1 MISKPIGAPVKGD
14 KLRASWGAAVAERA
28 NECADAIDVLR
39 GPGGLTSQREPK
51 AAQQPSLYP
60 LKVRFVPSEEEGA
73 SPVDGDL
80 IVYMPSGSLSVNGH
94 DTGAD
99 DVPLTRYTSG
109 AYASEPDWYQL
120 PFNQEDCTVQL
131 SFSFKPNEEPPIDI
145 SFSVGTTESQSW
157 DDEPGEI
164 NRDITL
170 AHVTVVQPSQGVTG
184 SVNVRQ
190 VTKGPAVYEF
200 GVRSLNGAMGDLS
213 VVGGDDGVEINGTTY
228 YVKVNREEDSSE
240 IVVSLSDDVPVED
253 DGYGYCNDISEEE
266 DGVGN
271 DISDDATGGF
281 GGGGGGGGHNNTGGG
296 GNAISL
302 WPCKNGEGD
311 QES

>member
-14 KLRASWGAAVAERA
+14 KLLASWGAAVAERA
-28 NECADAIDVLR
+28 NECADAIDALR
-39 GPGGLTSQREPK
+39 GPGGLSSQREPK

-80 IVYMPSGSLSVNGH
+80 IVYMPPGSLSVNGH
-94 DTGAD
+94 ATVAD

-109 AYASEPDWYQL
+109 AYESEPDWYQL
-120 PFNQEDCTVQL
+120 PFPQEDCTVQL
-131 SFSFKPNEEPPIDI
+131 SFSFRPRDTSPLSLYISVGNIE
-145 SFSVGTTESQSW
+145 SFSS

-184 SVNVRQ
+184 GVTVRQ

-213 VVGGDDGVEINGTTY
+213 VVGGGDGVDIDGTTY

-240 IVVSLSDDVPVED
+240 IVVSLSDEGPGDDEED
-253 DGYGYCNDISEEE
+253 DYCNDISEEKE

-271 DISDDATGGF
+271 DISDDAGGF
-281 GGGGGGGGHNNTGGG
+281 GPGGGNDSTGGG

-302 WPCKNGEGD
+302 WPCNNGEGG
-311 QES
+311 QAA

>member
-1 MISKPIGAPVKGD
+1 MISKPIVAPVKGD
-14 KLRASWGAAVAERA
+14 KLRASWGAAVAARA
-28 NECADAIDVLR
+28 NECADAIDVLL

-60 LKVRFVPSEEEGA
+60 LKVRFVPSEEDGA

-109 AYASEPDWYQL
+109 AYESEPDWYQL

-131 SFSFKPNEEPPIDI
+131 SFTFRPRDTPPLSLYISVGNLE
-145 SFSVGTTESQSW
+145 SFSP

-184 SVNVRQ
+184 SVTVRQ

-213 VVGGDDGVEINGTTY
+213 VVGGGDGVEIDGTTY

-240 IVVSLSDDVPVED
+240 IVVSLSDDGPDDEDGDGYCNEISDDYDD
-253 DGYGYCNDISEEE
+253 DGGNDISE
-266 DGVGN
+266 DVGE
-271 DISDDATGGF
+271 SGGGW
-281 GGGGGGGGHNNTGGG
+281 GGGGNDNTGG

>member
-1 MISKPIGAPVKGD
+1 MISKPIVAPVKGD

-39 GPGGLTSQREPK
+39 GPGGLSSQREPK
-51 AAQQPSLYP
+51 AAKQPSLYP
-60 LKVRFVPSEEEGA
+60 LKVLFVPSDEEGA

-80 IVYMPSGSLSVNGH
+80 IVYMPPGSLSVNGH
-94 DTGAD
+94 ATVAD

-109 AYASEPDWYQL
+109 AYESEPDWYQL
-120 PFNQEDCTVQL
+120 PFPQEDCTVQL
-131 SFSFKPNEEPPIDI
+131 SFSFRPLDDPPLSLYISVGNLE
-145 SFSVGTTESQSW
+145 SFST

-164 NRDITL
+164 SRDITL

-184 SVNVRQ
+184 GVTVRQ

-213 VVGGDDGVEINGTTY
+213 VVGGGDGVEIDGTTY
-228 YVKVNREEDSSE
+228 YVKANREEDSSE
-240 IVVSLSDDVPVED
+240 IVVSLSNDGPGDED
-253 DGYGYCNDISEEE
+253 GDGDGYCNDISDEDD

-271 DISDDATGGF
+271 DISDDVGGD
-281 GGGGGGGGHNNTGGG
+281 GGGGDDNTEGD

-302 WPCKNGEGD
+302 WPCNNGEGD